1 MANAKRIYTIGH
13 SNRTISELLLILRNY
28 DIKVLADV
36 RRFPKSTKNPQFN
49 RENLERQLRKHN
61 IKYYWLG
68 EELGGY
74 RKGGYQE
81 YMKTED
87 YIKGIQ
93 KLLEIVGSTNGNVV
107 LMCSERLWF
116 KCHRRFIAD
125 TLTDLGYK
133 VIHIIDLDKV
143 QEHRGSPKS
152 R

>member
-13 SNRTISELLLILRNY
+13 SNRTINELLLILKNY
-28 DIKVLADV
+28 NIKTVVDV

-49 RENLERQLRKHN
+49 KEELEKQLKRHG

-81 YMKTED
+81 YMKTKD
-87 YIKGIQ
+87 YLKGIQ
-93 KLLEIVGSTNGNVV
+93 KLLELVESSNGNIA
-107 LMCSERLWF
+107 LMCSEKLWF

-125 TLTDLGYK
+125 TLVNLGYR
-133 VIHIIDLDKV
+133 VIHIIELDRV
-143 QEHRGSPKS
+143 QEHRRSPKS

>member
-13 SNRTISELLLILRNY
+13 SNRTINELLLILKSYN
-28 DIKVLADV
+28 IKTVVDV

-49 RENLERQLRKHN
+49 KEELEKQLKRHG

-81 YMKTED
+81 YMKTKD
-87 YIKGIQ
+87 YLKGIQ
-93 KLLEIVGSTNGNVV
+93 KLLELVESGNGNVA
-107 LMCSERLWF
+107 LMCSEKLWF
-116 KCHRRFIAD
+116 KCHRKFIAD
-125 TLTDLGYK
+125 TLVDLGYR
-133 VIHIIDLDKV
+133 VIHIIELDRV
-143 QEHRGSPKS
+143 QEHRRSPKS